1 MIGQTT
7 DVYLFIQDTLADW
20 EIGYVTAEIN
30 SKRFFK
36 KDAPVINLHTVADT
50 LDPVRTMGGLTV
62 VPDCTVD
69 CICPGNNVMIIL
81 PGSNSWSDLHDS
93 PIIGKVKSVLDSG
106 GTVCAICGA
115 TVVLADF
122 GILDN
127 RRHTSNGPGFL
138 EYFSKNYKG
147 QKMYEDVPAVSDG
160 GVITAG
166 ASSPVQWSKLILEKL
181 SVFSEN
187 TLEAWYNYYETGNPK
202 YFYDIQNSLNE

>member
-1 MIGQTT
+1 MNGQTI
-7 DVYLFIQDTLADW
+7 DVYLFIQNTLADW
-20 EIGYVTAEIN
+20 EIGYLTAEIN

-36 KDAPVINLHTVADT
+36 KDAPAVNLHTVADT
-50 LDPVRTMGGLTV
+50 SDSICTMGGLTV

-69 CICPGNNVMIIL
+69 CISPGENVVIIL

-147 QKMYEDVPAVSDG
+147 QSMYENIPAASDG

-166 ASSPVQWSKLILEKL
+166 ASDPVQWTKLILEKL
-181 SVFSEN
+181 SVFSED
-187 TLEAWYNYYETGNPK
+187 TLEAWCKYYETGDSK
-202 YFYDIQNSLNE
+202 SA